1 MRLMRN
7 ADGRGKY
14 TVIDNRTGK
23 PVEDCGPGGRNEFFV
38 LMLKDRFARR
48 PLLAY
53 AMEAAGAGETEYA
66 LDVGELADR
75 AGDRSPHRKD
85 PD

>member
-23 PVEDCGPGGRNEFFV
+23 SVEDSGPGGRNEFFV
-38 LMLKDRFARR
+38 LMLKDRYART
-48 PLLAY
+48 PLLTY
-53 AMEAAGAGETEYA
+53 ADSVFPDDPEYA
-66 LDVGELADR
+66 RDVIELADR
-75 AGDRSPHRKD
+75 AGPRSPYCKD